1 MHKSAG
7 TCDWFM
13 PAPINQSIVCGPFS
27 HSALFTNLHECL
39 LYFWHHLFSTTSS
52 IFSLIK
58 MACMH
63 ISQFFLFL
71 PGLFFLLLW
80 SFPSC
85 GDLRCEQTHAHPET
99 NTVSLCVW
107 PPYRVHHWIAWA
119 RVTISASARMC
130 RVNAWPVFCPQWFF
144 PLSLLHVSGLCKNTY
159 ALLSP
164 IFLQSVLSR
173 SLPPPSPISFCVH
186 LPSHLFEA
194 GRCER
199 NTCLTCKGWGT
210 AVSVPCVCLHEG
222 VCVLLGRFGDG
233 A

>member
-1 MHKSAG
+1 MFLLFIVDTRPWWHAHEHFRHHRCLVVLTASSTWSQRSLIVFANEQNTTHVSVSSLLFISLWNFTQQMHKSAG

-13 PAPINQSIVCGPFS
+13 PAPINQSIICGLFS
-27 HSALFTNLHECL
+27 HSALFTDPHECL

-80 SFPSC
+80 PFPSC

-107 PPYRVHHWIAWA
+107 PPCRVHHWIAWA
-119 RVTISASARMC
+119 RVTISASAR
-130 RVNAWPVFCPQWFF
+130 A
-144 PLSLLHVSGLCKNTY
+144 
-159 ALLSP
+159 
-164 IFLQSVLSR
+164 
-173 SLPPPSPISFCVH
+173 CV
-186 LPSHLFEA
+186 E
-194 GRCER
+194 
-199 NTCLTCKGWGT
+199 
-210 AVSVPCVCLHEG
+210 
-222 VCVLLGRFGDG
+222 
-233 A
+233 